1 MVHFPHPFHIPFSTT
16 KSRALVQPLK
26 AFHTAFLRFPCRA
39 STPVT
44 LAMAVNAFST
54 LTHRMPVAPRAL
66 SATAAVRAS
75 LDTRVLESKSL
86 GELRALARQRG
97 LRGDTKAE
105 LVKMLSSGT
114 NGAVGATPAAP
125 VSAAAPSAA
134 HGASQSAQARQL
146 EAMPLGQLRA
156 MARSR
161 GIFGNTKAELV
172 AALLA
177 ASGAP
182 AAAPAAPASA
192 PAPAPAAQYSAAPS
206 AAAPAGSSSALAR
219 QLESMPM
226 GQLRAM
232 ARQKGLRGNTKDELI
247 SALLGTSSR
256 PSSAAAPSA
265 SSPQPP
271 APAAPSA
278 SAPAS
283 ASASA
288 PAAAAV
294 NPQAL
299 SRQLQARPLS
309 ALRAMASAKGISPAV
324 SSKDQLVRALI
335 AAATA
340 TAAGVTEVRA
350 AASVRS
356 AELQAR
362 PLAELRAMAR
372 QRGLRGDTKAELVKL
387 LTASDPSPTFVS
399 TPTTPLRSATATA
412 TATAA
417 AVATATATPF
427 SSGIS
432 IPFQSDAPAGGTTA
446 IQPAQ
451 SATAAD
457 SEAPSIQEAIELFFS
472 PDRGQ
477 EQQADGLSEQAAF
490 LRNVMVAGIGVAV
503 LPLILP
509 MQMPTPVA
517 VAPSSPPAAIT
528 APVEP
533 VAPPPEPEPEVR
545 ELSPAEFCRMLPA
558 SLLSPEAARFCAAV
572 VDMKL

>member
-1 MVHFPHPFHIPFSTT
+1 
-16 KSRALVQPLK
+16 
-26 AFHTAFLRFPCRA
+26 
-39 STPVT
+39 
-44 LAMAVNAFST
+44 MAVNAFST

-247 SALLGTSSR
+247 SALL
-256 PSSAAAPSA
+256 
-265 SSPQPP
+265 
-271 APAAPSA
+271 
-278 SAPAS
+278 
-283 ASASA
+283 
-288 PAAAAV
+288 
-294 NPQAL
+294 
-299 SRQLQARPLS
+299 
-309 ALRAMASAKGISPAV
+309 
-324 SSKDQLVRALI
+324 
-335 AAATA
+335 
-340 TAAGVTEVRA
+340 
-350 AASVRS
+350 
-356 AELQAR
+356 
-362 PLAELRAMAR
+362 
-372 QRGLRGDTKAELVKL
+372 
-387 LTASDPSPTFVS
+387 TASDPSPTFVS

>member
-1 MVHFPHPFHIPFSTT
+1 
-16 KSRALVQPLK
+16 
-26 AFHTAFLRFPCRA
+26 
-39 STPVT
+39 
-44 LAMAVNAFST
+44 MAVNAFST
-54 LTHRMPVAPRAL
+54 LAHTMPVAPRAL

-114 NGAVGATPAAP
+114 NGAFGATPAAP
-125 VSAAAPSAA
+125 VTAEAPSAA
-134 HGASQSAQARQL
+134 QGATQSAQARQL
-146 EAMPLGQLRA
+146 EAMPLAQLRA

-182 AAAPAAPASA
+182 AAAPAAPAA
-192 PAPAPAAQYSAAPS
+192 APPPAPGAQYSAAPS
-206 AAAPAGSSSALAR
+206 AAAPEGGSNALAR

-256 PSSAAAPSA
+256 PSSYKVPIAAPSA
-265 SSPQPP
+265 SSPPP

-278 SAPAS
+278 PAPAPAS
-283 ASASA
+283 PSA

-362 PLAELRAMAR
+362 PLSELRAMAR

-387 LTASDPSPTFVS
+387 LTASDPTPNFAS
-399 TPTTPLRSATATA
+399 TPTTPPRSATATA
-412 TATAA
+412 TATATAAA
-417 AVATATATPF
+417 AVATATATATPF

-517 VAPSSPPAAIT
+517 VVPSSPPPAIT
-528 APVEP
+528 APV
-533 VAPPPEPEPEVR
+533 EPEPEVR

-572 VDMKL
+572 ADMKL

>member
-1 MVHFPHPFHIPFSTT
+1 
-16 KSRALVQPLK
+16 
-26 AFHTAFLRFPCRA
+26 
-39 STPVT
+39 
-44 LAMAVNAFST
+44 MAVNAFST
-54 LTHRMPVAPRAL
+54 LAHTMPVAPRAL

-114 NGAVGATPAAP
+114 NGAFGATPAAP
-125 VSAAAPSAA
+125 VTAEAPSAA
-134 HGASQSAQARQL
+134 QGATQSAQARQL
-146 EAMPLGQLRA
+146 EAMPLAQLRA

-182 AAAPAAPASA
+182 AAAPAAPAA
-192 PAPAPAAQYSAAPS
+192 APPPAPGAQYSAAPS
-206 AAAPAGSSSALAR
+206 AAAPAGGSNALAR

-256 PSSAAAPSA
+256 PSSYKVPIAAPSA
-265 SSPQPP
+265 SSPPP

-278 SAPAS
+278 PAPAPAS
-283 ASASA
+283 PSA

-362 PLAELRAMAR
+362 PLSELRAMAR

-387 LTASDPSPTFVS
+387 LTASDPTPNFAS
-399 TPTTPLRSATATA
+399 TPTTPPRSATATA
-412 TATAA
+412 TATTTATAAA
-417 AVATATATPF
+417 AVATATATATPF

-517 VAPSSPPAAIT
+517 VVPSSSPPAIT

-572 VDMKL
+572 ADMKL

>member
-1 MVHFPHPFHIPFSTT
+1 
-16 KSRALVQPLK
+16 
-26 AFHTAFLRFPCRA
+26 
-39 STPVT
+39 
-44 LAMAVNAFST
+44 MAVNAFSM
-54 LTHRMPVAPRAL
+54 LAHRMPVAPRAL
-66 SATAAVRAS
+66 SGTTAVRAS

-114 NGAVGATPAAP
+114 NGAFGATPAAP

-134 HGASQSAQARQL
+134 QGASQSAQARQL

-161 GIFGNTKAELV
+161 GIFGSTKAEIV

-182 AAAPAAPASA
+182 AAAPAAPAAA
-192 PAPAPAAQYSAAPS
+192 PPPAPAAQYSAAPS
-206 AAAPAGSSSALAR
+206 AAAPAGNSSALAR
-219 QLESMPM
+219 QLESMPL

-247 SALLGTSSR
+247 GALLGTTSR
-256 PSSAAAPSA
+256 SSSAAAPSA
-265 SSPQPP
+265 SSPPP

-278 SAPAS
+278 PAP

-288 PAAAAV
+288 PAAAGV

-309 ALRAMASAKGISPAV
+309 ALRAMATAKGITPAV
-324 SSKDQLVRALI
+324 SSKDQLVRALV

-350 AASVRS
+350 AASVRA
-356 AELQAR
+356 AELQGR

-387 LTASDPSPTFVS
+387 LDPPSTFASA
-399 TPTTPLRSATATA
+399 PTTPPRSAAA

-417 AVATATATPF
+417 ATAAAVPTATATATATPF
-427 SSGIS
+427 SSGIRL
-432 IPFQSDAPAGGTTA
+432 PFQSDVPAGGTTA

-451 SATAAD
+451 STAAAE
-457 SEAPSIQEAIELFFS
+457 SEAPSIQEAIALFLS
-472 PDRGQ
+472 QDASQ
-477 EQQADGLSEQAAF
+477 EQQPDGLSEQAAF
-490 LRNVMVAGIGVAV
+490 LRNVLVAGIGVAV
-503 LPLILP
+503 LPLIMP
-509 MQMPTPVA
+509 MQMPSPVA
-517 VAPSSPPAAIT
+517 VAPSSPPPAIT
-528 APVEP
+528 APAEP
-533 VAPPPEPEPEVR
+533 VAPPPEPASEVQ
-545 ELSPAEFCRMLPA
+545 ELSPEEFCRVLPA

-572 VDMKL
+572 VDLKL